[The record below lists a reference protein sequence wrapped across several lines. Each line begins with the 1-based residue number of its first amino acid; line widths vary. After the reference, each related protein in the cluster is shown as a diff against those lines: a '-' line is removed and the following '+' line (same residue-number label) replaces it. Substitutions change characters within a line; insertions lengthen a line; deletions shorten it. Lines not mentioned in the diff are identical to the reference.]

1 MCIGSTYPQWGTTVS
16 SFETSPQSSQL
27 SVTSFKPA
35 CCGGGQHAENQE
47 PWRNLLHDASPAEHI
62 VQLYQ
67 DEQFLNRAVCRFAAA
82 ALAHGEGVI
91 LVPTA
96 AHWEA
101 FYPRLEAEG
110 VNIQEAQ

>member
-1 MCIGSTYPQWGTTVS
+1 MNDLENDSTQQPLS
-16 SFETSPQSSQL
+16 
-27 SVTSFKPA
+27 SVTNFPHI
-35 CCGGGQHAENQE
+35 CGGNGHKTDGFE
-47 PWRNLLHDASPAEHI
+47 PWRSVLHDAGPKDHI

-101 FYPRLEAEG
+101 FCPRLEAEG
-110 VNIQEAQ
+110 AGRHL

>member
-1 MCIGSTYPQWGTTVS
+1 MTVNSLEDNLRHQPNSSKTTNHFSEGDGCI
-16 SFETSPQSSQL
+16 
-27 SVTSFKPA
+27 
-35 CCGGGQHAENQE
+35 AESLE
-47 PWRNLLHDASPAEHI
+47 PWQSLLHDAGPSDHI

-67 DEQFLNRAVCRFAAA
+67 DEEFLSRAVCRFAAA

-101 FYPRLEAEG
+101 FCPRLEAEWRG
-110 VNIQEAQ
+110 YQGGTVARSAHSGRR